1 MVFAE
6 VADGELAPISKEI
19 LGIGRTLADA
29 LGEPLLAAAPGSG
42 LQQAARSEIPLGNLG
57 CGAEPVGQAQTAAG
71 ADPVVVFPVAAGL
84 NGALGESVCRPLFA
98 RIVLQLGDR
107 VSERRDEVTTNWW
120 VYMPRQRSRTLMDR
134 KADEL
139 VQLGITDFIV
149 LPEKGPWQYAISLG
163 AFREEEGARDYLAE
177 LRDKGVR
184 TGDIGRREQQV
195 VQTTLIIRAPTP
207 AESTQLVELATRFS
221 GTAMRAMECE
231 S

>member
-1 MVFAE
+1 MKWLFLLLLLVNIGLAGYAYIQHARPHPDAQIMALQMNAE
-6 VADGELAPISKEI
+6 KIRIVPEPPRPAPRPRQAERTACLEWGTFGELESRRVREAIAP
-19 LGIGRTLADA
+19 
-29 LGEPLLAAAPGSG
+29 
-42 LQQAARSEIPLGNLG
+42 
-57 CGAEPVGQAQTAAG
+57 
-71 ADPVVVFPVAAGL
+71 
-84 NGALGESVCRPLFA
+84 
-98 RIVLQLGDR
+98 LQLGDR